1 MADGSVV
8 VEVNVD
14 DKQAQ
19 KELNSITQKI
29 ERISEKLKEQNTGK
43 TEFVNQSAQLGAQL
57 DAAKAKLEYM
67 KSGQEFFTS
76 DSILGQEKIV
86 SALQKEF
93 DAAADKVDKANEK
106 IRETERRLN
115 AAKEKAADLQ
125 KQVAGA
131 QKSAQALAP
140 TTKALSPA
148 AEKAEKSFNKL
159 VGRIK
164 GLAKRVFIFT
174 IITAALRK
182 IKQYMWSAIQ
192 TNDDAMNAVARL
204 KGELRTLAQPIVNIA
219 IPAFTALAK
228 IITYT
233 LTGASRLLSLLFG
246 STYSASKKAA
256 KSLNDQQ
263 KAIEGVGSAAKK
275 SSKYLAP
282 FDELNTISSDDAGG
296 GSESGG
302 DSVNFDSDIGSGV
315 NAVMALMTGVALL
328 AIGAILA
335 FSGHVGVGIAMMVAG
350 ALTVYGVY
358 ASDGGEAATAL
369 VETGL
374 SKILIAIGPMIAILG
389 VVLMLTGNI
398 PFGLGLL
405 IAGIALFGVGEA
417 AENWDLLS
425 ANLVG
430 ALAKTLIDISPYI
443 SLLGAVLL
451 FVPGQQAL
459 GIGLIIAGI
468 ALFAVGE
475 VGANWELLGTNLTS
489 ALTKIFSEISPYIAV
504 FGLLL
509 AMVPGMMALGIG
521 MIIAGVAMFAVSAIA
536 PNWDSITQALQGP
549 LGKTLAMVGAF
560 LVVLG
565 VILLFTGAGIP
576 LGIGM
581 LLAGG
586 ASLTAA
592 IAPNWDSI
600 TQALRGP
607 LGKALAMIG
616 GFLVVLGIILIFTGV
631 GIPLGIGMLLAG
643 GISLAAAIAPNWDF
657 IRDKIKNVWQK
668 IKEFWNSYI
677 APIFTVAWWLNLGKN
692 IMNGLIS
699 GIERGINWVLGGVS
713 DMVNGIT
720 GILNKIPGVNI
731 GQVNWGNVHIPRLA
745 QGAVIPANR
754 EFLAVL
760 GDQKHGT
767 NIEAPADLIRQ
778 IVREE
783 VKNSGGGGNHI
794 TIVLDSVNGKKLF
807 DAIVKENNAVVRA
820 TGASPLVV

>member
-1 MADGSVV
+1 MSDGSVV

-43 TEFVNQSAQLGAQL
+43 TEIVNQSAQLGAQL
-57 DAAKAKLEYM
+57 DVAKAKLEYM

-76 DSILGQEKIV
+76 DSILGQEKNV

-93 DAAADKVDKANEK
+93 DAAADKLDKANEK

-219 IPAFTALAK
+219 IPVFTALAK

-263 KAIEGVGSAAKK
+263 NAIEGVGSAAKK
-275 SSKYLAP
+275 ASKYLAP
-282 FDELNTISSDDAGG
+282 FDELNTISGDDAGS

-302 DSVNFDSDIGSGV
+302 NAVDFDSDIGSGV
-315 NAVMALMTGVALL
+315 NAVMALMTGIALL
-328 AIGAILA
+328 AIGAILT

-358 ASDGGEAATAL
+358 ASDGGEAAKTL

-398 PFGLGLL
+398 PWGLGLL
-405 IAGIALFGVGEA
+405 IAGIALFAVGEV
-417 AENWDLLS
+417 AENWDLLGT
-425 ANLVG
+425 NLVG
-430 ALAKTLIDISPYI
+430 ALANMLIDISPYI
-443 SLLGAVLL
+443 ALFGAVLL

-509 AMVPGMMALGIG
+509 AMVPGMMAVGIG
-521 MIIAGVAMFAVSAIA
+521 MIVAGSAMFAFSV
-536 PNWDSITQALQGP
+536 
-549 LGKTLAMVGAF
+549 
-560 LVVLG
+560 
-565 VILLFTGAGIP
+565 
-576 LGIGM
+576 
-581 LLAGG
+581 
-586 ASLTAA
+586 

-607 LGKALAMIG
+607 LGKTLAMIG
-616 GFLVVLGIILIFTGV
+616 GFLVVLGLMLIFSGV

-643 GISLAAAIAPNWDF
+643 GVSLAAAIAPNWDF

-677 APIFTVAWWLNLGKN
+677 APVFTAAWWLNLGKT

-731 GQVNWGNVHIPRLA
+731 GRVNWGNVHIPRLA

-767 NIEAPADLIRQ
+767 NIEAPLDTIKQAVAEVLGQGSDRPITIIVQMDGKEMFRQ
-778 IVREE
+778 MVREN
-783 VKNSGGGGNHI
+783 NSQ
-794 TIVLDSVNGKKLF
+794 VRMNGK
-807 DAIVKENNAVVRA
+807 
-820 TGASPLVV
+820 SPLLT

>member
-1 MADGSVV
+1 MSDGSVV

-43 TEFVNQSAQLGAQL
+43 TEIVNQSAQLGAQL
-57 DAAKAKLEYM
+57 DVAKAKLEYM

-76 DSILGQEKIV
+76 DSILGQEKNV

-93 DAAADKVDKANEK
+93 DAAADKLDKANEK

-148 AEKAEKSFNKL
+148 AEKAEKSFNNL

-263 KAIEGVGSAAKK
+263 NAIEGVGSAAKK
-275 SSKYLAP
+275 ASKYLAP
-282 FDELNTISSDDAGG
+282 FDELNTISGNDAGG

-302 DSVNFDSDIGSGV
+302 NAVNFDSDIGSGV
-315 NAVMALMTGVALL
+315 NAVMALMTGIALL
-328 AIGAILA
+328 AIGAILT

-358 ASDGGEAATAL
+358 ASDGGEAAKTL

-398 PFGLGLL
+398 PWGLGLL
-405 IAGIALFGVGEA
+405 IAGIALFAVGEV
-417 AENWDLLS
+417 AENWDLLGT
-425 ANLVG
+425 NLVG
-430 ALAKTLIDISPYI
+430 ALANMLIDISPYI
-443 SLLGAVLL
+443 ALFGAVLL
-451 FVPGQQAL
+451 FVPKKQAL
-459 GIGLIIAGI
+459 GIGLILAGI
-468 ALFAVGE
+468 ALFAVSE

-489 ALTKIFSEISPYIAV
+489 ALTKIFSEISPYIVV

-509 AMVPGMMALGIG
+509 AMVPGMMAVGIG
-521 MIIAGVAMFAVSAIA
+521 MIVAGSTMFAFS
-536 PNWDSITQALQGP
+536 
-549 LGKTLAMVGAF
+549 
-560 LVVLG
+560 
-565 VILLFTGAGIP
+565 VIE
-576 LGIGM
+576 
-581 LLAGG
+581 
-586 ASLTAA
+586 
-592 IAPNWDSI
+592 PNWDSI

-607 LGKALAMIG
+607 LGKTLAMIG
-616 GFLVVLGIILIFTGV
+616 GFLVVLGLMLIFSGV

-643 GISLAAAIAPNWDF
+643 GVSLAEAIAPNWDF

-677 APIFTVAWWLNLGKN
+677 APVFTAAWWLNLGKT

-731 GQVNWGNVHIPRLA
+731 GRVNWGNVHIPRLA

-767 NIEAPADLIRQ
+767 NIEAPLDTIKQAVAEVLGQGSDRPITIIVQMDGKEMFRQ
-778 IVREE
+778 MVREN
-783 VKNSGGGGNHI
+783 NSQ
-794 TIVLDSVNGKKLF
+794 VRMNGK
-807 DAIVKENNAVVRA
+807 
-820 TGASPLVV
+820 SPLLT

>member
-8 VEVNVD
+8 IETKID
-14 DKQAQ
+14 DKKAQ
-19 KELNSITQKI
+19 EKLTKLNQKI
-29 ERISEKLKEQNTGK
+29 ERIKSNLAESESNKNVIESQLNESKKAALSAEKSIEKYTEYLKESTAATGGNDP
-43 TEFVNQSAQLGAQL
+43 FSAQWARRLEESKKELAEQDKITQKL
-57 DAAKAKLEYM
+57 DAKY
-67 KSGQEFFTS
+67 S
-76 DSILGQEKIV
+76 SIV
-86 SALQKEF
+86 
-93 DAAADKVDKANEK
+93 DKVAIQKAE
-106 IRETERRLN
+106 LN

-228 IITYT
+228 IVTYT

-263 KAIEGVGSAAKK
+263 NAIEGVGSAAKK
-275 SSKYLAP
+275 ASKYLAP
-282 FDELNTISSDDAGG
+282 FDELNTISGNDAGG
-296 GSESGG
+296 GSENGG
-302 DSVNFDSDIGSGV
+302 NAVNFDSDIGSGV
-315 NAVMALMTGVALL
+315 NAVMALMTGIALL
-328 AIGAILA
+328 AIGAILT

-350 ALTVYGVY
+350 ALTIYGVY
-358 ASDGGEAATAL
+358 ASDGGEAAKTL

-389 VVLMLTGNI
+389 VVLMMTGNI
-398 PFGLGLL
+398 PWGLGLL
-405 IAGIALFGVGEA
+405 IAGIALFAVGEV

-425 ANLVG
+425 TNLVG
-430 ALAKTLIDISPYI
+430 ALANMLIDISPYI
-443 SLLGAVLL
+443 ALFGAVLL

-489 ALTKIFSEISPYIAV
+489 ALTKTFSEISPYIVV

-509 AMVPGMMALGIG
+509 AMVPGMMAVGIG
-521 MIIAGVAMFAVSAIA
+521 MIVAGIAMFAFSV
-536 PNWDSITQALQGP
+536 
-549 LGKTLAMVGAF
+549 
-560 LVVLG
+560 
-565 VILLFTGAGIP
+565 
-576 LGIGM
+576 
-581 LLAGG
+581 
-586 ASLTAA
+586 

-607 LGKALAMIG
+607 LGKTLAMIG
-616 GFLVVLGIILIFTGV
+616 GFLVVLGLMLIFSGV

-643 GISLAAAIAPNWDF
+643 GVSLAAAIAPNWNF
-657 IRDKIKNVWQK
+657 IIGKIKYVWQK

-677 APIFTVAWWLNLGKN
+677 APVFTAAWWQNLGKN
-692 IMNGLIS
+692 IMNGLIY

-720 GILNKIPGVNI
+720 GILNKIPGVDI
-731 GQVNWGNVHIPRLA
+731 GRVNLGNVHIPRLA

-760 GDQKHGT
+760 GDQKRGT

-783 VKNSGGGGNHI
+783 VKNSGGVGNHI
-794 TIVLDSVNGKKLF
+794 TIVLDSVNGKKIF
-807 DAIVKENNAVVRA
+807 DTVVKENNAVVRA

>member
-1 MADGSVV
+1 MADGAVV
-8 VEVNVD
+8 IEAKID
-14 DKQAQ
+14 DKKAQ
-19 KELNSITQKI
+19 EKLTKLNQKI
-29 ERISEKLKEQNTGK
+29 ERIKSNLAESESNKNVIEAQLNESKKAALSAEKSIEKYTEYLKESTAATGGNDP
-43 TEFVNQSAQLGAQL
+43 FSAQWERRLEESKKELSEQDKITQKL
-57 DAAKAKLEYM
+57 DAKY
-67 KSGQEFFTS
+67 SSF
-76 DSILGQEKIV
+76 V
-86 SALQKEF
+86 
-93 DAAADKVDKANEK
+93 DKVAIQKAE
-106 IRETERRLN
+106 LN
-115 AAKEKAADLQ
+115 AAKEAAAEQ
-125 KQVAGA
+125 QAKVAGVQFPESVLDA
-131 QKSAQALAP
+131 EKRFRDVAEDAGQALENVSKSAAKIPPKIKGAE
-140 TTKALSPA
+140 TETRKLSPA

-159 VGRIK
+159 AGRIK

-174 IITAALRK
+174 VITAALRK

-192 TNDDAMNAVARL
+192 TNDDAINAVARL

-263 KAIEGVGSAAKK
+263 KAIKGVGSAAKK
-275 SSKYLAP
+275 ASKYLAP
-282 FDELNTISSDDAGG
+282 FDELNTISGNDAGG
-296 GSESGG
+296 GSKSGG
-302 DSVNFDSDIGSGV
+302 NSVDFDSDIGSGV
-315 NAVMALMTGVALL
+315 NAVIALMTGIALI

-358 ASDGGEAATAL
+358 ASDGGEAAKTL

-398 PFGLGLL
+398 PWGLGLL
-405 IAGIALFGVGEA
+405 IAGIALFAVGEV

-425 ANLVG
+425 TNLVG
-430 ALAKTLIDISPYI
+430 ALANMLIDISPYI
-443 SLLGAVLL
+443 ALFGAVLL

-509 AMVPGMMALGIG
+509 AMVPGMMAVGIG
-521 MIIAGVAMFAVSAIA
+521 MIVAGIAMFAFSV
-536 PNWDSITQALQGP
+536 
-549 LGKTLAMVGAF
+549 
-560 LVVLG
+560 
-565 VILLFTGAGIP
+565 
-576 LGIGM
+576 
-581 LLAGG
+581 
-586 ASLTAA
+586 

-643 GISLAAAIAPNWDF
+643 GVSLAAAIAPNWNF
-657 IRDKIKNVWQK
+657 IIDKIKYVWQK

-677 APIFTVAWWLNLGKN
+677 APVFTAAWWQNLGKN

-713 DMVNGIT
+713 DMVNGMT

-731 GQVNWGNVHIPRLA
+731 GQVSWGNVHIPRLA
-745 QGAVIPANR
+745 KGAVIPANR

-760 GDQKHGT
+760 GDQKRGT

-794 TIVLDSVNGKKLF
+794 TIVLDSVNGKKIF
-807 DAIVKENNAVVRA
+807 DAVVKENNAVVRA

>member
-8 VEVNVD
+8 IETKID
-14 DKQAQ
+14 DKKAQ
-19 KELNSITQKI
+19 EKLTKLNQKI
-29 ERISEKLKEQNTGK
+29 ERIKSNLAESESNKNVIESQLNESKKAALSAEKSIEKYTEYLKESTAATGGNDP
-43 TEFVNQSAQLGAQL
+43 FSAQWARRLEESKKELAEQDKITQKL
-57 DAAKAKLEYM
+57 DAKY
-67 KSGQEFFTS
+67 S
-76 DSILGQEKIV
+76 SIV
-86 SALQKEF
+86 
-93 DAAADKVDKANEK
+93 DKVAIQKAE
-106 IRETERRLN
+106 LN

-263 KAIEGVGSAAKK
+263 NAIEGVGSAAKK
-275 SSKYLAP
+275 ASKYLAP
-282 FDELNTISSDDAGG
+282 FDELNTISGNDAGG
-296 GSESGG
+296 GSENGG
-302 DSVNFDSDIGSGV
+302 NAVNFDSDIGSGV
-315 NAVMALMTGVALL
+315 NAVMALMTGIALL
-328 AIGAILA
+328 AIGAILT

-358 ASDGGEAATAL
+358 ASDGGEAAKTL

-398 PFGLGLL
+398 PWGLGLL
-405 IAGIALFGVGEA
+405 IAGIALFAVGEV

-425 ANLVG
+425 TNLVG
-430 ALAKTLIDISPYI
+430 ALANMLIDISPYI
-443 SLLGAVLL
+443 ALFGAVLL

-489 ALTKIFSEISPYIAV
+489 ALTKIFSEISPYIVV

-521 MIIAGVAMFAVSAIA
+521 MIIAGAAMFAVSAIA
-536 PNWDSITQALQGP
+536 PNWDSITQALRGP
-549 LGKTLAMVGAF
+549 LGKT
-560 LVVLG
+560 
-565 VILLFTGAGIP
+565 
-576 LGIGM
+576 
-581 LLAGG
+581 
-586 ASLTAA
+586 
-592 IAPNWDSI
+592 
-600 TQALRGP
+600 
-607 LGKALAMIG
+607 LAMIG
-616 GFLVVLGIILIFTGV
+616 GFLVVLGLMLIFSGV

-643 GISLAAAIAPNWDF
+643 GVSLAAAISPNWNF
-657 IRDKIKNVWQK
+657 IIGKIKYVWQK

-677 APIFTVAWWLNLGKN
+677 APVFTAAWWQNLGKN
-692 IMNGLIS
+692 IMNGLIY

-720 GILNKIPGVNI
+720 GILNKIPGVDI
-731 GQVNWGNVHIPRLA
+731 GRVNLGNVHIPRLA

-760 GDQKHGT
+760 GDQKRGT

-783 VKNSGGGGNHI
+783 VKNSGGVGNHI
-794 TIVLDSVNGKKLF
+794 TIVLDSVNGKKIF
-807 DAIVKENNAVVRA
+807 DTVVKENNAVVRA

>member
-1 MADGSVV
+1 MSDGSVV

-43 TEFVNQSAQLGAQL
+43 TEIVNQSAQLGAQL
-57 DAAKAKLEYM
+57 DVAKAKLEYM

-76 DSILGQEKIV
+76 DSILGQEKNV

-93 DAAADKVDKANEK
+93 DAAADKLDKANEK

-148 AEKAEKSFNKL
+148 AEKAEKSFSKL

-263 KAIEGVGSAAKK
+263 NAIEGVGSAAKK
-275 SSKYLAP
+275 ASKYLAP
-282 FDELNTISSDDAGG
+282 FDELNTISGNDAGG

-302 DSVNFDSDIGSGV
+302 NAVNFDSDIGSGV
-315 NAVMALMTGVALL
+315 NAVMALMTGIALL
-328 AIGAILA
+328 AIGAILT

-358 ASDGGEAATAL
+358 ASDGGEAAKTL

-398 PFGLGLL
+398 PWGLGLL
-405 IAGIALFGVGEA
+405 IAGIALFAVGEV
-417 AENWDLLS
+417 AENWDLLGT
-425 ANLVG
+425 NLVG
-430 ALAKTLIDISPYI
+430 ALANMLIDISPYI
-443 SLLGAVLL
+443 ALFGAVLL

-509 AMVPGMMALGIG
+509 AMVPGMMAVGIG
-521 MIIAGVAMFAVSAIA
+521 MIVAGSAMFAFSV
-536 PNWDSITQALQGP
+536 
-549 LGKTLAMVGAF
+549 
-560 LVVLG
+560 
-565 VILLFTGAGIP
+565 
-576 LGIGM
+576 
-581 LLAGG
+581 
-586 ASLTAA
+586 

-607 LGKALAMIG
+607 LGKTLAMIG
-616 GFLVVLGIILIFTGV
+616 GFLVVLGLMLIFSGV

-643 GISLAAAIAPNWDF
+643 GVSLAAAIAPNWDF

-677 APIFTVAWWLNLGKN
+677 APVFTAAWWLNLGKT

-731 GQVNWGNVHIPRLA
+731 GRVNWGNVHIPRLA

-767 NIEAPADLIRQ
+767 NIEAPLDTIKQAVAEVLGQGSDRPITIIVQMDGKEMFRQ
-778 IVREE
+778 MVREN
-783 VKNSGGGGNHI
+783 NSQ
-794 TIVLDSVNGKKLF
+794 VRMNGK
-807 DAIVKENNAVVRA
+807 
-820 TGASPLVV
+820 SPLLT

>member
-1 MADGSVV
+1 MSDGSVV

-43 TEFVNQSAQLGAQL
+43 TEIVNQSAQLGAQL
-57 DAAKAKLEYM
+57 DVAKAKLEYM

-76 DSILGQEKIV
+76 DSILGQEKNV

-93 DAAADKVDKANEK
+93 DAAADKLDKANEK

-182 IKQYMWSAIQ
+182 IKRYMWSAIQ

-263 KAIEGVGSAAKK
+263 NAIEGVGSAAKK
-275 SSKYLAP
+275 ASKYLAP
-282 FDELNTISSDDAGG
+282 FDELNTISGNDAGG

-302 DSVNFDSDIGSGV
+302 NAVNFDSDIGSGV
-315 NAVMALMTGVALL
+315 NAVMALMTGIALL
-328 AIGAILA
+328 AIGAILT
-335 FSGHVGVGIAMMVAG
+335 FSGHVMVGIAMMVAG

-358 ASDGGEAATAL
+358 ASDGGEAAKTL

-398 PFGLGLL
+398 PWGLGLL
-405 IAGIALFGVGEA
+405 IAGIALFAVGEV
-417 AENWDLLS
+417 AENWDLLGT
-425 ANLVG
+425 NLVG
-430 ALAKTLIDISPYI
+430 ALANMLIDISPYI
-443 SLLGAVLL
+443 ALFGAVLL

-509 AMVPGMMALGIG
+509 AMVPGMMAVGIG
-521 MIIAGVAMFAVSAIA
+521 MIVAGSAMFAFSV
-536 PNWDSITQALQGP
+536 
-549 LGKTLAMVGAF
+549 
-560 LVVLG
+560 
-565 VILLFTGAGIP
+565 
-576 LGIGM
+576 
-581 LLAGG
+581 
-586 ASLTAA
+586 

-607 LGKALAMIG
+607 LGKTLAMIG
-616 GFLVVLGIILIFTGV
+616 GFLVVLGLMLIFSGV

-643 GISLAAAIAPNWDF
+643 GVSLAAAIAPNWDF

-677 APIFTVAWWLNLGKN
+677 APVFTAAWWLNLGKT

-731 GQVNWGNVHIPRLA
+731 GRVNWGNVHIPRLA

-767 NIEAPADLIRQ
+767 NIEAPLDTIKQAVAEVLGQGSDRPITIIVQMDGKEMFRQ
-778 IVREE
+778 MVREN
-783 VKNSGGGGNHI
+783 NSQ
-794 TIVLDSVNGKKLF
+794 VRMNGK
-807 DAIVKENNAVVRA
+807 
-820 TGASPLVV
+820 SPLLT

>member
-8 VEVNVD
+8 IETKID
-14 DKQAQ
+14 DKKAQ
-19 KELNSITQKI
+19 EKLTKLNQKI
-29 ERISEKLKEQNTGK
+29 ERIKSNLAESESNKNVIESQLNESKKAALSAEKSIEKYTEYLKESTAATGGNDP
-43 TEFVNQSAQLGAQL
+43 FSAQWARRLEESKKELAEQDKITQKL
-57 DAAKAKLEYM
+57 DAKY
-67 KSGQEFFTS
+67 S
-76 DSILGQEKIV
+76 SIV
-86 SALQKEF
+86 
-93 DAAADKVDKANEK
+93 DKVAIQKAE
-106 IRETERRLN
+106 LN

-263 KAIEGVGSAAKK
+263 NAIEGVGSAAKK
-275 SSKYLAP
+275 ASKYLAP
-282 FDELNTISSDDAGG
+282 FDELNTISGNDAGG
-296 GSESGG
+296 GSENGG
-302 DSVNFDSDIGSGV
+302 NAVNFDSDIGSGV
-315 NAVMALMTGVALL
+315 NAVMALMTGIALL
-328 AIGAILA
+328 AIGAILT

-350 ALTVYGVY
+350 ALTIYGVY
-358 ASDGGEAATAL
+358 ASDGGEAAKAL

-389 VVLMLTGNI
+389 VVLMMTGNI
-398 PFGLGLL
+398 PWGLGLL
-405 IAGIALFGVGEA
+405 IAGIALFAVGEV

-425 ANLVG
+425 TNLVG
-430 ALAKTLIDISPYI
+430 ALANMLIDISPYI
-443 SLLGAVLL
+443 ALFGAVLL

-489 ALTKIFSEISPYIAV
+489 ALTKIFSEISPYIVV

-509 AMVPGMMALGIG
+509 AMVPGMMAVGIG
-521 MIIAGVAMFAVSAIA
+521 MIVAGIAMFAFSV
-536 PNWDSITQALQGP
+536 
-549 LGKTLAMVGAF
+549 
-560 LVVLG
+560 
-565 VILLFTGAGIP
+565 
-576 LGIGM
+576 
-581 LLAGG
+581 
-586 ASLTAA
+586 

-607 LGKALAMIG
+607 LGKTLAMIG
-616 GFLVVLGIILIFTGV
+616 GFLVVLGLMLIFSGV

-643 GISLAAAIAPNWDF
+643 GVSLAAAIAPNWNF
-657 IRDKIKNVWQK
+657 IIGKIKYVWQK

-677 APIFTVAWWLNLGKN
+677 APVFTAAWWQNLGKN
-692 IMNGLIS
+692 IMNGLIY

-720 GILNKIPGVNI
+720 GILNKIPGVDI
-731 GQVNWGNVHIPRLA
+731 GRVNLGNVHIPRLA

-760 GDQKHGT
+760 GDQKRGT

-783 VKNSGGGGNHI
+783 VKNSGGVGNHI
-794 TIVLDSVNGKKLF
+794 TIVLDSVNGKKIF
-807 DAIVKENNAVVRA
+807 DTVVKENNAVVRA

>member
-8 VEVNVD
+8 IETKID
-14 DKQAQ
+14 DKKAQ
-19 KELNSITQKI
+19 EKLTKLNQKIEKIKSNLAESESNKNVIESQLNESKKAALSAEKSIEKYTEYLKESTAATGGNDPFSAQWARRLEESKKELAEQDKITQK
-29 ERISEKLKEQNTGK
+29 
-43 TEFVNQSAQLGAQL
+43 L
-57 DAAKAKLEYM
+57 DAKY
-67 KSGQEFFTS
+67 S
-76 DSILGQEKIV
+76 SIV
-86 SALQKEF
+86 
-93 DAAADKVDKANEK
+93 DKVAIQKAE
-106 IRETERRLN
+106 LN

-263 KAIEGVGSAAKK
+263 NAIEGVGSAAKK
-275 SSKYLAP
+275 ASKYLAP
-282 FDELNTISSDDAGG
+282 FDELNTISGNDVGG
-296 GSESGG
+296 GSENGG
-302 DSVNFDSDIGSGV
+302 NAVNFDSDIGSGV
-315 NAVMALMTGVALL
+315 NAVMALMTGIALL
-328 AIGAILA
+328 AIGAILT

-350 ALTVYGVY
+350 ALTIYGVY
-358 ASDGGEAATAL
+358 ASDGGEAAKTL

-398 PFGLGLL
+398 PWGLGLL
-405 IAGIALFGVGEA
+405 IAGIALFAVGEV

-425 ANLVG
+425 TNLVG
-430 ALAKTLIDISPYI
+430 ALANMLIDISPYI
-443 SLLGAVLL
+443 ALLGAVLL

-509 AMVPGMMALGIG
+509 AMVPGMMAVGIG
-521 MIIAGVAMFAVSAIA
+521 MIVAGIAMFAFSV
-536 PNWDSITQALQGP
+536 
-549 LGKTLAMVGAF
+549 
-560 LVVLG
+560 
-565 VILLFTGAGIP
+565 
-576 LGIGM
+576 
-581 LLAGG
+581 
-586 ASLTAA
+586 

-607 LGKALAMIG
+607 LGKTLAMIG
-616 GFLVVLGIILIFTGV
+616 GFLVVLGLMLIFSGV

-643 GISLAAAIAPNWDF
+643 GVSLAAAIAPNWNF
-657 IRDKIKNVWQK
+657 IIGKIKYVWQK

-677 APIFTVAWWLNLGKN
+677 APVFTAAWWQNLGKN
-692 IMNGLIS
+692 IMNGLIY

-720 GILNKIPGVNI
+720 GILNKIPGVDI
-731 GQVNWGNVHIPRLA
+731 GRVNLGNVHIPRLA

-783 VKNSGGGGNHI
+783 VKNSGGVGNHI

>member
-1 MADGSVV
+1 MSDGSVV

-43 TEFVNQSAQLGAQL
+43 TEIVNQSAQLGAQL

-76 DSILGQEKIV
+76 DSILGQEKNV

-93 DAAADKVDKANEK
+93 DAAADKLDKANEK

-263 KAIEGVGSAAKK
+263 NAIEGVGSAAKK
-275 SSKYLAP
+275 ASKYLAP
-282 FDELNTISSDDAGG
+282 FDELNTISGDDAGG

-302 DSVNFDSDIGSGV
+302 NAVNFDSDIGSGV
-315 NAVMALMTGVALL
+315 NAVMALMTGIALI

-358 ASDGGEAATAL
+358 ASDGGEAAKTL

-405 IAGIALFGVGEA
+405 IAGIALFAVGEV

-425 ANLVG
+425 TNLVG
-430 ALAKTLIDISPYI
+430 ALANMLIDISPYI
-443 SLLGAVLL
+443 ALLGAVLL
-451 FVPGQQAL
+451 FAPGHQAL

-509 AMVPGMMALGIG
+509 AMVPGMMAVGIG
-521 MIIAGVAMFAVSAIA
+521 MIVAGIAMFAFSV
-536 PNWDSITQALQGP
+536 
-549 LGKTLAMVGAF
+549 
-560 LVVLG
+560 
-565 VILLFTGAGIP
+565 
-576 LGIGM
+576 
-581 LLAGG
+581 
-586 ASLTAA
+586 

-607 LGKALAMIG
+607 LGKTLAMIG
-616 GFLVVLGIILIFTGV
+616 GFLVVLGLMLIFSGV

-643 GISLAAAIAPNWDF
+643 GVSLAAAIAPNWDF

-677 APIFTVAWWLNLGKN
+677 APVFTAAWWLNLGKT

-731 GQVNWGNVHIPRLA
+731 GRVNWGNVHIPRLA

-760 GDQKHGT
+760 GDQKRGT

>member
-1 MADGSVV
+1 MSDGSVV

-43 TEFVNQSAQLGAQL
+43 TEIVNQSAQLGAQL
-57 DAAKAKLEYM
+57 DVAKAKLEYM

-76 DSILGQEKIV
+76 DSILGQEKNV

-93 DAAADKVDKANEK
+93 DAAADKLDKANEK

-159 VGRIK
+159 VGRIN

-174 IITAALRK
+174 IITAALRE

-263 KAIEGVGSAAKK
+263 NAIEGVGSAAKK
-275 SSKYLAP
+275 ASKYLAP
-282 FDELNTISSDDAGG
+282 FDELNTISGNDAGG

-302 DSVNFDSDIGSGV
+302 NAVNFDSDIGSGV
-315 NAVMALMTGVALL
+315 NAVMALMTGIALL
-328 AIGAILA
+328 AIGAILT

-358 ASDGGEAATAL
+358 ASDGGEAAKTL

-398 PFGLGLL
+398 PWGLGLL
-405 IAGIALFGVGEA
+405 IAGIALFAVGEV
-417 AENWDLLS
+417 AENWDLLGT
-425 ANLVG
+425 NLVG
-430 ALAKTLIDISPYI
+430 ALANMLIDISPYI
-443 SLLGAVLL
+443 ALFGAVLL

-509 AMVPGMMALGIG
+509 AMVPGMMAVGIG
-521 MIIAGVAMFAVSAIA
+521 MIVAGSAMFAFSV
-536 PNWDSITQALQGP
+536 
-549 LGKTLAMVGAF
+549 
-560 LVVLG
+560 
-565 VILLFTGAGIP
+565 
-576 LGIGM
+576 
-581 LLAGG
+581 
-586 ASLTAA
+586 

-607 LGKALAMIG
+607 LGKTLAMIG
-616 GFLVVLGIILIFTGV
+616 GFLVVLGLMLIFSGV

-643 GISLAAAIAPNWDF
+643 GVSLAAAIAPNWDF

-677 APIFTVAWWLNLGKN
+677 APVFTAAWWLNLGKT

-731 GQVNWGNVHIPRLA
+731 GRVNWGNVHIPRLA

-767 NIEAPADLIRQ
+767 NIEAPLDTIKQAVAEVLGQGSDRPITIIVQMDGKEMFRQ
-778 IVREE
+778 MVREN
-783 VKNSGGGGNHI
+783 NSQ
-794 TIVLDSVNGKKLF
+794 VRMNGK
-807 DAIVKENNAVVRA
+807 
-820 TGASPLVV
+820 SPLLT

>member
-8 VEVNVD
+8 IETKID
-14 DKQAQ
+14 DKKAQ
-19 KELNSITQKI
+19 EKLTKLNQKI
-29 ERISEKLKEQNTGK
+29 ERIKSNLAESESNKNVIESQLNESKKAALSAEKSIEKYTEYLKESTAATGGNDP
-43 TEFVNQSAQLGAQL
+43 FSAQWARRLEESKKELAEQDKITQKL
-57 DAAKAKLEYM
+57 DAKY
-67 KSGQEFFTS
+67 S
-76 DSILGQEKIV
+76 SIV
-86 SALQKEF
+86 
-93 DAAADKVDKANEK
+93 DKVAIQKAE
-106 IRETERRLN
+106 LN

-204 KGELRTLAQPIVNIA
+204 KGELRTLAQPIINIA

-263 KAIEGVGSAAKK
+263 NAIEGVGSAAKK
-275 SSKYLAP
+275 ASKYLAP
-282 FDELNTISSDDAGG
+282 FDELNTISGNDAGG
-296 GSESGG
+296 GSENGG
-302 DSVNFDSDIGSGV
+302 NAVNFDSDIGSGV
-315 NAVMALMTGVALL
+315 NAVMAIMTGIALL
-328 AIGAILA
+328 AIGAILT

-350 ALTVYGVY
+350 ALTIYGVY
-358 ASDGGEAATAL
+358 ASDGGEAAKTL

-389 VVLMLTGNI
+389 VVLMMTGNI
-398 PFGLGLL
+398 PWGLGLL
-405 IAGIALFGVGEA
+405 IAGIALFAVGEV

-425 ANLVG
+425 TNLVG
-430 ALAKTLIDISPYI
+430 ALANMLIDISPYI
-443 SLLGAVLL
+443 ALFGAVLL

-489 ALTKIFSEISPYIAV
+489 ALTKIFSEISPYIVV

-509 AMVPGMMALGIG
+509 AMVPGMMAVGIG
-521 MIIAGVAMFAVSAIA
+521 MIVAGIAMFAFSV
-536 PNWDSITQALQGP
+536 
-549 LGKTLAMVGAF
+549 
-560 LVVLG
+560 
-565 VILLFTGAGIP
+565 
-576 LGIGM
+576 
-581 LLAGG
+581 
-586 ASLTAA
+586 

-607 LGKALAMIG
+607 LGKTLAMIG
-616 GFLVVLGIILIFTGV
+616 GFLVVLGLMLIFSGV

-643 GISLAAAIAPNWDF
+643 GVSLAAAIAPNWNF
-657 IRDKIKNVWQK
+657 IIGKIKYVWQK

-677 APIFTVAWWLNLGKN
+677 APVFTAAWWQNLGKN
-692 IMNGLIS
+692 IMNGLIY

-720 GILNKIPGVNI
+720 GILNKIPGVDI
-731 GQVNWGNVHIPRLA
+731 GRVNLGNVHIPRLA

-760 GDQKHGT
+760 GDQKRGT

>member
-1 MADGSVV
+1 MSDGSVV

-43 TEFVNQSAQLGAQL
+43 TEIVNQSAQLGAQL
-57 DAAKAKLEYM
+57 DVAKAKLEYM

-76 DSILGQEKIV
+76 DSILGQEKNV

-93 DAAADKVDKANEK
+93 DAAADKLDKANEK

-174 IITAALRK
+174 IITAALRE

-263 KAIEGVGSAAKK
+263 NAIEGVGSAAKK
-275 SSKYLAP
+275 ASKYLAP
-282 FDELNTISSDDAGG
+282 FDELNTISGNDAGG

-302 DSVNFDSDIGSGV
+302 NAVNFDSDIGSGV
-315 NAVMALMTGVALL
+315 NAVMALMTGIALL
-328 AIGAILA
+328 AIGAILT

-358 ASDGGEAATAL
+358 ASDGGEAAKTL

-398 PFGLGLL
+398 PWGLGLL
-405 IAGIALFGVGEA
+405 IAGIALFAVGEV
-417 AENWDLLS
+417 AENWDLLGT
-425 ANLVG
+425 NLVG
-430 ALAKTLIDISPYI
+430 ALANMLIDISPYI
-443 SLLGAVLL
+443 ALFGAVLL

-475 VGANWELLGTNLTS
+475 VGAKWELLGTNLTS

-509 AMVPGMMALGIG
+509 AMVPGMMAVGIG
-521 MIIAGVAMFAVSAIA
+521 MIVAGSAMFAFSV
-536 PNWDSITQALQGP
+536 
-549 LGKTLAMVGAF
+549 
-560 LVVLG
+560 
-565 VILLFTGAGIP
+565 
-576 LGIGM
+576 
-581 LLAGG
+581 
-586 ASLTAA
+586 

-607 LGKALAMIG
+607 LGKTLAMIG
-616 GFLVVLGIILIFTGV
+616 GFLVVLGLMLIFSGV

-643 GISLAAAIAPNWDF
+643 GVSLAAAIAPNWDF

-677 APIFTVAWWLNLGKN
+677 APVFTAAWWLNLGKT

-731 GQVNWGNVHIPRLA
+731 GRVNWGNVHIPRLA

-767 NIEAPADLIRQ
+767 NIEAPLDTIKQAVAEVLGQGSDRPITIIVQMDGKEMFRQ
-778 IVREE
+778 MVREN
-783 VKNSGGGGNHI
+783 NSQ
-794 TIVLDSVNGKKLF
+794 VRMNGK
-807 DAIVKENNAVVRA
+807 
-820 TGASPLVV
+820 SPLLT

>member
-1 MADGSVV
+1 MSDGSVV

-43 TEFVNQSAQLGAQL
+43 TEIVNQSAQLGAQL
-57 DAAKAKLEYM
+57 DVAKAKLEYM

-76 DSILGQEKIV
+76 DSILGQEKNV

-93 DAAADKVDKANEK
+93 DAAADKLDKANEK

-263 KAIEGVGSAAKK
+263 NAIEGVGSAAKK
-275 SSKYLAP
+275 ASKYLAP
-282 FDELNTISSDDAGG
+282 FDELNTISGNDAGG

-302 DSVNFDSDIGSGV
+302 NAVNFDSDIGSGV
-315 NAVMALMTGVALL
+315 NAVMALMTGIALL
-328 AIGAILA
+328 AIGAILT

-358 ASDGGEAATAL
+358 ASDGGEAAKTL

-398 PFGLGLL
+398 PWGLGLL
-405 IAGIALFGVGEA
+405 IAGIALFAVGEV
-417 AENWDLLS
+417 AENWDLLGT
-425 ANLVG
+425 NLVG
-430 ALAKTLIDISPYI
+430 ALANMLIDISPYI
-443 SLLGAVLL
+443 ALFGAVLL

-509 AMVPGMMALGIG
+509 AMVPGMMAVGIG
-521 MIIAGVAMFAVSAIA
+521 MIVAGSAMFAFSV
-536 PNWDSITQALQGP
+536 
-549 LGKTLAMVGAF
+549 
-560 LVVLG
+560 
-565 VILLFTGAGIP
+565 
-576 LGIGM
+576 
-581 LLAGG
+581 
-586 ASLTAA
+586 

-607 LGKALAMIG
+607 LGKTLAMIG
-616 GFLVVLGIILIFTGV
+616 GFLVVLGLMLIFSGV

-643 GISLAAAIAPNWDF
+643 GVSLAAAIAPNWDF

-677 APIFTVAWWLNLGKN
+677 APVFTAAWWLNLGKT

-720 GILNKIPGVNI
+720 GILNKIPGVSI
-731 GQVNWGNVHIPRLA
+731 GRVNWGNVHIPRLA

-767 NIEAPADLIRQ
+767 NIEAPLDTIKQAVAEVLGQGSDRPITIIVQMDGKEMFRQ
-778 IVREE
+778 MVREN
-783 VKNSGGGGNHI
+783 NSQ
-794 TIVLDSVNGKKLF
+794 VRMNGK
-807 DAIVKENNAVVRA
+807 
-820 TGASPLVV
+820 SPLLT

>member
-43 TEFVNQSAQLGAQL
+43 TDLVNQSAQLGAQL

-76 DSILGQEKIV
+76 DSILGQEKNV

-93 DAAADKVDKANEK
+93 DAAADKLDKANEK

-174 IITAALRK
+174 IVTAGLRK

-246 STYSASKKAA
+246 STYSASKNAA

-263 KAIEGVGSAAKK
+263 NAIEGVGSAAKK
-275 SSKYLAP
+275 ASKYLAP
-282 FDELNTISSDDAGG
+282 FDELNTISGNDAGG
-296 GSESGG
+296 GSENGG
-302 DSVNFDSDIGSGV
+302 NAVNFDSDIGSGV
-315 NAVMALMTGVALL
+315 NAVMALMTGIALL
-328 AIGAILA
+328 AIGAILT

-350 ALTVYGVY
+350 ALTIYGVY
-358 ASDGGEAATAL
+358 ASDGGEAAKTL

-398 PFGLGLL
+398 PWGLGLL
-405 IAGIALFGVGEA
+405 IAGIALFSVGEV

-425 ANLVG
+425 TNLVG
-430 ALAKTLIDISPYI
+430 ALANMLIDISPYI
-443 SLLGAVLL
+443 ALLGAVLL

-536 PNWDSITQALQGP
+536 PNWDSITQALRGP
-549 LGKTLAMVGAF
+549 LGKT
-560 LVVLG
+560 
-565 VILLFTGAGIP
+565 
-576 LGIGM
+576 
-581 LLAGG
+581 
-586 ASLTAA
+586 
-592 IAPNWDSI
+592 
-600 TQALRGP
+600 
-607 LGKALAMIG
+607 LAMIG
-616 GFLVVLGIILIFTGV
+616 GFLVVLGLMLIFSGV

-643 GISLAAAIAPNWDF
+643 GVSLAAAIAPNWNF
-657 IRDKIKNVWQK
+657 ILGKIKYVWQK

-677 APIFTVAWWLNLGKN
+677 APVFTAAWWQNLGKN

-731 GQVNWGNVHIPRLA
+731 GRVNWGNVHIPRLA

-783 VKNSGGGGNHI
+783 VKNSGGVGNHI

>member
-1 MADGSVV
+1 MSDGSVV

-43 TEFVNQSAQLGAQL
+43 TEIVNQSAQLGAQL
-57 DAAKAKLEYM
+57 DVAKAKLEYM

-76 DSILGQEKIV
+76 DSILGQEKNV

-93 DAAADKVDKANEK
+93 DAAADKLDKANEK

-263 KAIEGVGSAAKK
+263 NAIEGVGSAAKK
-275 SSKYLAP
+275 ASKYLAP
-282 FDELNTISSDDAGG
+282 FDELNTISGNDAGG

-302 DSVNFDSDIGSGV
+302 NAVNFDSDIGSGV
-315 NAVMALMTGVALL
+315 NAVMALMTGIALL
-328 AIGAILA
+328 AIGAILT

-358 ASDGGEAATAL
+358 ASDGGEAAKTL

-398 PFGLGLL
+398 PWGLGLL
-405 IAGIALFGVGEA
+405 IAGIALFAVGEV
-417 AENWDLLS
+417 AENWDLLGT
-425 ANLVG
+425 NLVG
-430 ALAKTLIDISPYI
+430 ALANMLIDISPYI
-443 SLLGAVLL
+443 ALFGAVLL

-509 AMVPGMMALGIG
+509 AMVPGMMAVGIG
-521 MIIAGVAMFAVSAIA
+521 MIVAGSAMFAFSV
-536 PNWDSITQALQGP
+536 
-549 LGKTLAMVGAF
+549 
-560 LVVLG
+560 
-565 VILLFTGAGIP
+565 
-576 LGIGM
+576 
-581 LLAGG
+581 
-586 ASLTAA
+586 

-607 LGKALAMIG
+607 LGKTLAMIG
-616 GFLVVLGIILIFTGV
+616 GFLVVLGLMLIFSGV

-643 GISLAAAIAPNWDF
+643 GVSLAAAIAPNWDF

-677 APIFTVAWWLNLGKN
+677 APVFTAAWWLNLGKT

-699 GIERGINWVLGGVS
+699 GIERGINWVLGGAS

-731 GQVNWGNVHIPRLA
+731 GRVNWGNVHIPRLA

-767 NIEAPADLIRQ
+767 NIEAPLDTIKQAVAEVLGQGSDRPIIIIVQMDGKEMFRQ
-778 IVREE
+778 MVREN
-783 VKNSGGGGNHI
+783 NSQ
-794 TIVLDSVNGKKLF
+794 VRMNGK
-807 DAIVKENNAVVRA
+807 
-820 TGASPLVV
+820 SPLLT

>member
-8 VEVNVD
+8 VEVSVD

-43 TEFVNQSAQLGAQL
+43 TELVNQSAQLGAQL

-67 KSGQEFFTS
+67 KSGKEFFTS
-76 DSILGQEKIV
+76 DSILGQEKNV

-93 DAAADKVDKANEK
+93 DAAADKLDKANEK

-140 TTKALSPA
+140 ATKALSPA

-263 KAIEGVGSAAKK
+263 NAIEGVGSAAKK
-275 SSKYLAP
+275 ASKYLAP
-282 FDELNTISSDDAGG
+282 FDELNTISGNDAGG

-302 DSVNFDSDIGSGV
+302 NAVNFDSDIGSGV
-315 NAVMALMTGVALL
+315 NAVMALMTGIALL
-328 AIGAILA
+328 AIGAILT

-358 ASDGGEAATAL
+358 ASDGGEAAKTL

-398 PFGLGLL
+398 PWGLGLL
-405 IAGIALFGVGEA
+405 IAGIALFAVGEV

-425 ANLVG
+425 TNLVG
-430 ALAKTLIDISPYI
+430 ALANMLIDISPYI
-443 SLLGAVLL
+443 ALLGAVLL
-451 FVPGQQAL
+451 FAPGQQAL

-468 ALFAVGE
+468 ALFAAGKVM
-475 VGANWELLGTNLTS
+475 ANWDLLGENLVGTLS
-489 ALTKIFSEISPYIAV
+489 NIFREISPYIAV

-509 AMVPGMMALGIG
+509 AMVPGMMAVGIG
-521 MIIAGVAMFAVSAIA
+521 MIVAGIAMFAFSVIA
-536 PNWDSITQALQGP
+536 PNWNSITQALQGP

-565 VILLFTGAGIP
+565 VILLFAGAGIP

-586 ASLTAA
+586 ASL
-592 IAPNWDSI
+592 
-600 TQALRGP
+600 
-607 LGKALAMIG
+607 
-616 GFLVVLGIILIFTGV
+616 
-631 GIPLGIGMLLAG
+631 
-643 GISLAAAIAPNWDF
+643 AAAIAPNWSY
-657 IRDKIKNVWQK
+657 ITDKIKEVWQS
-668 IKEFWNSYI
+668 IKNFWNAYI
-677 APIFTVAWWLNLGKN
+677 APVFTSQWWANLGKN

-713 DMVNGIT
+713 DMVNGMT

-731 GQVNWGNVHIPRLA
+731 GRVNWGNVHIPRLA

-760 GDQKHGT
+760 GDQKRGT

-783 VKNSGGGGNHI
+783 VKNSGGVGNHI
-794 TIVLDSVNGKKLF
+794 TIVLDSVNGKKIF
-807 DAIVKENNAVVRA
+807 DTVVKENNAVVRA

>member
-1 MADGSVV
+1 MSDGSVV

-43 TEFVNQSAQLGAQL
+43 TEIVNQSAQLGAQL
-57 DAAKAKLEYM
+57 DVAKAKLEYM

-76 DSILGQEKIV
+76 DSILGQEKNV

-93 DAAADKVDKANEK
+93 DAAADKLDKANEK

-263 KAIEGVGSAAKK
+263 NAIEGVGSAAKK
-275 SSKYLAP
+275 ASKYLAP
-282 FDELNTISSDDAGG
+282 FDELNTISGNDAGG

-302 DSVNFDSDIGSGV
+302 NAVNFDSDIGSGV
-315 NAVMALMTGVALL
+315 NAVMALMTGIALL
-328 AIGAILA
+328 AIGAILT

-350 ALTVYGVY
+350 VLTVYGVY
-358 ASDGGEAATAL
+358 ASDGGEAAKTL

-398 PFGLGLL
+398 PWGLGLL
-405 IAGIALFGVGEA
+405 IAGIALFAVGEV
-417 AENWDLLS
+417 AENWDLLGT
-425 ANLVG
+425 NLVG
-430 ALAKTLIDISPYI
+430 ALANMLIDISPYI
-443 SLLGAVLL
+443 ALFGAVLL

-509 AMVPGMMALGIG
+509 AMVPGMMAVGIG
-521 MIIAGVAMFAVSAIA
+521 MIVAGSAMFAFSV
-536 PNWDSITQALQGP
+536 
-549 LGKTLAMVGAF
+549 
-560 LVVLG
+560 
-565 VILLFTGAGIP
+565 
-576 LGIGM
+576 
-581 LLAGG
+581 
-586 ASLTAA
+586 

-607 LGKALAMIG
+607 LGKTLAMIG
-616 GFLVVLGIILIFTGV
+616 GFLVVLGLMLIFSGV

-643 GISLAAAIAPNWDF
+643 GVSLAAAIAPNWDF

-677 APIFTVAWWLNLGKN
+677 APVFTAAWWLNLGKT

-731 GQVNWGNVHIPRLA
+731 GRVNWGNVHIPRLA

-767 NIEAPADLIRQ
+767 NIEAPLDTIKQAVAEVLGQGSDRPITIIVQMDGKEMFRQ
-778 IVREE
+778 MVREN
-783 VKNSGGGGNHI
+783 NSQ
-794 TIVLDSVNGKKLF
+794 VRMNGK
-807 DAIVKENNAVVRA
+807 
-820 TGASPLVV
+820 SPLLT

>member
-1 MADGSVV
+1 MSDGSVV

-43 TEFVNQSAQLGAQL
+43 TEIVNQSAQLGAQL
-57 DAAKAKLEYM
+57 DVAKAKLEYM

-76 DSILGQEKIV
+76 DSILGQEKNV

-93 DAAADKVDKANEK
+93 DAAADKLDKANEK

-164 GLAKRVFIFT
+164 GLANRVFIFT
-174 IITAALRK
+174 IITAALRE

-263 KAIEGVGSAAKK
+263 NAIEGVGSAAKK
-275 SSKYLAP
+275 ASKYLAP
-282 FDELNTISSDDAGG
+282 FDELNTISGNDAGG

-302 DSVNFDSDIGSGV
+302 NAVNFDSDIGSGV
-315 NAVMALMTGVALL
+315 NAVMALMTGIALL
-328 AIGAILA
+328 AIGAILT

-358 ASDGGEAATAL
+358 ASDGGEAAKTL

-398 PFGLGLL
+398 PWGLGLL
-405 IAGIALFGVGEA
+405 IAGIALFAVGEV
-417 AENWDLLS
+417 AENWDLLGT
-425 ANLVG
+425 NLVG
-430 ALAKTLIDISPYI
+430 ALANMLIDISPYI
-443 SLLGAVLL
+443 ALFGAVLL
-451 FVPGQQAL
+451 FVLGQQAL

-509 AMVPGMMALGIG
+509 AMVPGMMAVGIG
-521 MIIAGVAMFAVSAIA
+521 MIVAGSAMFAFSV
-536 PNWDSITQALQGP
+536 
-549 LGKTLAMVGAF
+549 
-560 LVVLG
+560 
-565 VILLFTGAGIP
+565 
-576 LGIGM
+576 
-581 LLAGG
+581 
-586 ASLTAA
+586 

-607 LGKALAMIG
+607 LGKTLAMIG
-616 GFLVVLGIILIFTGV
+616 GFLVVLGLMLIFSGV

-643 GISLAAAIAPNWDF
+643 GVSLAAAIAPNWDF

-677 APIFTVAWWLNLGKN
+677 APVFTAAWWLNLGKT

-731 GQVNWGNVHIPRLA
+731 GRVNWGNVHIPRLA

-767 NIEAPADLIRQ
+767 NIEAPLDTIKQAVAEVLGQGSDRPITIIVQMDGKEMFRQ
-778 IVREE
+778 MVREN
-783 VKNSGGGGNHI
+783 NSQ
-794 TIVLDSVNGKKLF
+794 VRMNGK
-807 DAIVKENNAVVRA
+807 
-820 TGASPLVV
+820 SPLLT

>member
-1 MADGSVV
+1 MSDGSVV

-43 TEFVNQSAQLGAQL
+43 TEIVNQSAQLGAQL
-57 DAAKAKLEYM
+57 DVAKAKLEYM

-76 DSILGQEKIV
+76 DSILGQEKNV

-93 DAAADKVDKANEK
+93 DAAADKLDKANEK

-174 IITAALRK
+174 TITAALRK

-263 KAIEGVGSAAKK
+263 NAIEGVGSAAKK
-275 SSKYLAP
+275 ASKYLAP
-282 FDELNTISSDDAGG
+282 FDELNTISGNDAGG

-302 DSVNFDSDIGSGV
+302 NAVNFDSDIGSGV
-315 NAVMALMTGVALL
+315 NAVMALMTGIALL
-328 AIGAILA
+328 AIGAILT

-358 ASDGGEAATAL
+358 ASDGGEAAKTL

-398 PFGLGLL
+398 PWGLGLL
-405 IAGIALFGVGEA
+405 IAGIALFAVGEV
-417 AENWDLLS
+417 AENWDLLGT
-425 ANLVG
+425 NLVG
-430 ALAKTLIDISPYI
+430 ALANMLIDISPYI
-443 SLLGAVLL
+443 ALFGAVLL

-489 ALTKIFSEISPYIAV
+489 ALTKIFSEISPYIVV

-509 AMVPGMMALGIG
+509 AMVPGMMAVGIG
-521 MIIAGVAMFAVSAIA
+521 MIVAGSAMFAFSV
-536 PNWDSITQALQGP
+536 
-549 LGKTLAMVGAF
+549 
-560 LVVLG
+560 
-565 VILLFTGAGIP
+565 
-576 LGIGM
+576 
-581 LLAGG
+581 
-586 ASLTAA
+586 

-607 LGKALAMIG
+607 LGKTLAMIG
-616 GFLVVLGIILIFTGV
+616 GFLVVLGLMLIFSGV

-643 GISLAAAIAPNWDF
+643 GVSLAAAIAPNWDF

-677 APIFTVAWWLNLGKN
+677 APVFTAAWWLNLGKT

-731 GQVNWGNVHIPRLA
+731 GRVNWGNVHIPRLA

-767 NIEAPADLIRQ
+767 NIEAPLDTIKQAVAEVLGQGSDRPITIIVQMDGKEMFRQ
-778 IVREE
+778 MVREN
-783 VKNSGGGGNHI
+783 NSQ
-794 TIVLDSVNGKKLF
+794 VRMNGK
-807 DAIVKENNAVVRA
+807 
-820 TGASPLVV
+820 SPLLT

>member
-1 MADGSVV
+1 MSDGSVV

-43 TEFVNQSAQLGAQL
+43 TEIVNQSAQLGAQL
-57 DAAKAKLEYM
+57 DVAKAKLEYM

-76 DSILGQEKIV
+76 DSILGQEKNV

-93 DAAADKVDKANEK
+93 DAAADKLDKANEK

-204 KGELRTLAQPIVNIA
+204 KGELRILAQPIVNIA

-263 KAIEGVGSAAKK
+263 NAIEGVGSAAKK
-275 SSKYLAP
+275 ASKYLAP
-282 FDELNTISSDDAGG
+282 FDELNTISGNDAGG

-302 DSVNFDSDIGSGV
+302 NAFNFDSDIGSGV
-315 NAVMALMTGVALL
+315 NAVMALMTGIALL
-328 AIGAILA
+328 AIGAILT

-358 ASDGGEAATAL
+358 ASDGGEAAKTL

-398 PFGLGLL
+398 PWGLGLL
-405 IAGIALFGVGEA
+405 IAGIALFAVGEV
-417 AENWDLLS
+417 AENWDLLGT
-425 ANLVG
+425 NLVG
-430 ALAKTLIDISPYI
+430 ALANMLIDISPYI
-443 SLLGAVLL
+443 ALFGAVLL

-475 VGANWELLGTNLTS
+475 VGAKWELLGTNLTS

-509 AMVPGMMALGIG
+509 AMVPGMMAVGIG
-521 MIIAGVAMFAVSAIA
+521 MIVAGSAMFAFSV
-536 PNWDSITQALQGP
+536 
-549 LGKTLAMVGAF
+549 
-560 LVVLG
+560 
-565 VILLFTGAGIP
+565 
-576 LGIGM
+576 
-581 LLAGG
+581 
-586 ASLTAA
+586 

-607 LGKALAMIG
+607 LGKTLAMIG
-616 GFLVVLGIILIFTGV
+616 GFLVVLGLMLIFSGV

-643 GISLAAAIAPNWDF
+643 GVSLAAAIAPNWDF
-657 IRDKIKNVWQK
+657 TLDKIKNVWQK

-677 APIFTVAWWLNLGKN
+677 APVFTAAWWLNLGKT

-731 GQVNWGNVHIPRLA
+731 GRVNWGNVHIPRLA

-767 NIEAPADLIRQ
+767 NIEAPLDTIKQAVAEVLGQGSDRPITIIVQMDGKEMFRQ
-778 IVREE
+778 MVREN
-783 VKNSGGGGNHI
+783 NSQ
-794 TIVLDSVNGKKLF
+794 VRMNGK
-807 DAIVKENNAVVRA
+807 
-820 TGASPLVV
+820 SPLLT

>member
-1 MADGSVV
+1 MSDGSVV

-43 TEFVNQSAQLGAQL
+43 TEIVNQSAQLGAQL
-57 DAAKAKLEYM
+57 DVAKAKLEYM

-76 DSILGQEKIV
+76 DSILGQEKNV

-93 DAAADKVDKANEK
+93 DAAADKLDKANEK

-159 VGRIK
+159 VGRIN

-174 IITAALRK
+174 IITAALRE

-263 KAIEGVGSAAKK
+263 NAIEGVGSAAKK
-275 SSKYLAP
+275 ASKYLAP
-282 FDELNTISSDDAGG
+282 FDELNTISGNDAGG

-302 DSVNFDSDIGSGV
+302 NAVNFDSDIGSGV
-315 NAVMALMTGVALL
+315 NAVMALMTGIALL
-328 AIGAILA
+328 AIGAILT

-358 ASDGGEAATAL
+358 ASDGGEAAKTL

-398 PFGLGLL
+398 PWGLGLL
-405 IAGIALFGVGEA
+405 IAGIALFAVGEV
-417 AENWDLLS
+417 AENWDLLGT
-425 ANLVG
+425 NLVG
-430 ALAKTLIDISPYI
+430 ALANMLIDISPYI
-443 SLLGAVLL
+443 ALFGAVLL
-451 FVPGQQAL
+451 FVLGQQAL

-509 AMVPGMMALGIG
+509 TMVPGMMAVGIG
-521 MIIAGVAMFAVSAIA
+521 MIVAGSAMFAFSV
-536 PNWDSITQALQGP
+536 
-549 LGKTLAMVGAF
+549 
-560 LVVLG
+560 
-565 VILLFTGAGIP
+565 
-576 LGIGM
+576 
-581 LLAGG
+581 
-586 ASLTAA
+586 

-607 LGKALAMIG
+607 LGKTLAMIG
-616 GFLVVLGIILIFTGV
+616 GFLVVLGLMLIFSGV

-643 GISLAAAIAPNWDF
+643 GVSLAAAIAPNWDF

-677 APIFTVAWWLNLGKN
+677 APVFTAAWWLNLGKT

-731 GQVNWGNVHIPRLA
+731 GRVNWGNVHIPRLA

-767 NIEAPADLIRQ
+767 NIEAPLDTIKQAVAEVLGQGSDRPITIIVQMDGKEMFRQ
-778 IVREE
+778 MVREN
-783 VKNSGGGGNHI
+783 NSQ
-794 TIVLDSVNGKKLF
+794 VRMNGK
-807 DAIVKENNAVVRA
+807 
-820 TGASPLVV
+820 SPLLT

>member
-1 MADGSVV
+1 MSDGSVV

-29 ERISEKLKEQNTGK
+29 ERISEKLKDQNTGK
-43 TEFVNQSAQLGAQL
+43 TEIVNQSAQLGAQL

-76 DSILGQEKIV
+76 DSILGQEKNV

-93 DAAADKVDKANEK
+93 DSAADKLDKANEK

-140 TTKALSPA
+140 ATKALSPA

-263 KAIEGVGSAAKK
+263 NAIEGVGSAAKK
-275 SSKYLAP
+275 ASKYLAP
-282 FDELNTISSDDAGG
+282 FDELNTISGNDAGG

-302 DSVNFDSDIGSGV
+302 NSVNFDSDIGSGV
-315 NAVMALMTGVALL
+315 NAVMALMTGIALL
-328 AIGAILA
+328 AIGAILT

-358 ASDGGEAATAL
+358 ASDGGEAAKTL

-389 VVLMLTGNI
+389 VVLMMTGNI
-398 PFGLGLL
+398 PWGLGLL
-405 IAGIALFGVGEA
+405 IAGIALFAVGEV

-425 ANLVG
+425 TNLVG
-430 ALAKTLIDISPYI
+430 ALANMLIDISPYI
-443 SLLGAVLL
+443 ALFGAVLL

-468 ALFAVGE
+468 ALFAVGQ
-475 VGANWELLGTNLTS
+475 VAANWELLGQNLTG
-489 ALTKIFSEISPYIAV
+489 ALVKIFGKISPYIAV

-509 AMVPGMMALGIG
+509 AMVPGMMAVGIG
-521 MIIAGVAMFAVSAIA
+521 MIVAGIAMFAFSV
-536 PNWDSITQALQGP
+536 
-549 LGKTLAMVGAF
+549 
-560 LVVLG
+560 
-565 VILLFTGAGIP
+565 
-576 LGIGM
+576 
-581 LLAGG
+581 
-586 ASLTAA
+586 

-607 LGKALAMIG
+607 LGKTLAMIG
-616 GFLVVLGIILIFTGV
+616 GFLVVLGLMLIFSGV

-643 GISLAAAIAPNWDF
+643 GVSLAVAIAPNWNF
-657 IRDKIKNVWQK
+657 IIGKIKYVWQK

-677 APIFTVAWWLNLGKN
+677 APVFTAAWWQNLGKN
-692 IMNGLIS
+692 IMNGLIY

-720 GILNKIPGVNI
+720 GILNKIPGVDI
-731 GQVNWGNVHIPRLA
+731 GRVNLGNVHIPRLA

-783 VKNSGGGGNHI
+783 VKNSGGVGNHI

>member
-1 MADGSVV
+1 LKIQKQVGDLMADGSVV
-8 VEVNVD
+8 IETKID
-14 DKQAQ
+14 DKKAQ
-19 KELNSITQKI
+19 EKLTKLNQKI
-29 ERISEKLKEQNTGK
+29 ERIKSNLAESESNKNVIESQLNESKKAALSAEKSIEKYTEYLKESTAATGGNDP
-43 TEFVNQSAQLGAQL
+43 FSAQWARRLEESKKELAEQDKITQKL
-57 DAAKAKLEYM
+57 DAKY
-67 KSGQEFFTS
+67 S
-76 DSILGQEKIV
+76 SIV
-86 SALQKEF
+86 
-93 DAAADKVDKANEK
+93 DKVAIQKAE
-106 IRETERRLN
+106 LN

-263 KAIEGVGSAAKK
+263 NAIEGVGNAAKK
-275 SSKYLAP
+275 ASKYLAP
-282 FDELNTISSDDAGG
+282 FDELNTISGNDAGG

-302 DSVNFDSDIGSGV
+302 NAVNFDSDIGSGV
-315 NAVMALMTGVALL
+315 NAVMALMTGIALL

-358 ASDGGEAATAL
+358 ASDGGEAAKTL

-389 VVLMLTGNI
+389 VVLMMTGNI
-398 PFGLGLL
+398 PWGLGLL
-405 IAGIALFGVGEA
+405 IAGIALFAVGEV

-425 ANLVG
+425 TNLVG
-430 ALAKTLIDISPYI
+430 ALANMLIDISPYI
-443 SLLGAVLL
+443 ALFGAVLL

-489 ALTKIFSEISPYIAV
+489 ALTKIFSEISPYIVV

-536 PNWDSITQALQGP
+536 PNWDSITQALRGP
-549 LGKTLAMVGAF
+549 LGKT
-560 LVVLG
+560 
-565 VILLFTGAGIP
+565 
-576 LGIGM
+576 
-581 LLAGG
+581 
-586 ASLTAA
+586 
-592 IAPNWDSI
+592 
-600 TQALRGP
+600 
-607 LGKALAMIG
+607 LAMIG
-616 GFLVVLGIILIFTGV
+616 GFLVVLGLMLIFSGV

-643 GISLAAAIAPNWDF
+643 GVSLAAAIAPNWNF
-657 IRDKIKNVWQK
+657 IIDKIKYVWQK

-677 APIFTVAWWLNLGKN
+677 APVFTAAWWQNLGKN

-731 GQVNWGNVHIPRLA
+731 GRVNWGNVHIPRLA
-745 QGAVIPANR
+745 KGAVIPANR

-760 GDQKHGT
+760 GDQKRGT

>member
-1 MADGSVV
+1 MSDGSVV

-43 TEFVNQSAQLGAQL
+43 TEIVNQSAQLGAQL
-57 DAAKAKLEYM
+57 DVAKAKLEYM

-76 DSILGQEKIV
+76 DSILGQEKNV

-93 DAAADKVDKANEK
+93 DAAADKLDKANEK

-159 VGRIK
+159 VGRIR

-263 KAIEGVGSAAKK
+263 NAIEGVGSAAKK
-275 SSKYLAP
+275 ASKYLAP
-282 FDELNTISSDDAGG
+282 FDELNTISGNDAGG

-302 DSVNFDSDIGSGV
+302 NAVNFDSDIGSGV
-315 NAVMALMTGVALL
+315 NAVMALMTGIALL
-328 AIGAILA
+328 AIGAILT

-358 ASDGGEAATAL
+358 ASDGGEAAKTL

-398 PFGLGLL
+398 PWGLGLL
-405 IAGIALFGVGEA
+405 IAGIALFAVGEV
-417 AENWDLLS
+417 AENWDLLGT
-425 ANLVG
+425 NLVG
-430 ALAKTLIDISPYI
+430 ALANMLIDISPYI
-443 SLLGAVLL
+443 ALFGAVLL

-509 AMVPGMMALGIG
+509 AMVPGMMAVGIG
-521 MIIAGVAMFAVSAIA
+521 MIVAGSAMFAFSV
-536 PNWDSITQALQGP
+536 
-549 LGKTLAMVGAF
+549 
-560 LVVLG
+560 
-565 VILLFTGAGIP
+565 
-576 LGIGM
+576 
-581 LLAGG
+581 
-586 ASLTAA
+586 

-607 LGKALAMIG
+607 LGKTLAMIG
-616 GFLVVLGIILIFTGV
+616 GFLVVLGLMLIFSGV

-643 GISLAAAIAPNWDF
+643 GVSLAAAIAPNWDF

-677 APIFTVAWWLNLGKN
+677 APVFTAAWWLNLGKT

-731 GQVNWGNVHIPRLA
+731 GRVNWGNVHIPRLA

-767 NIEAPADLIRQ
+767 NIEAPLDTIKQAVAEVLGQGSDRPITIIVQMDGKEMFRQ
-778 IVREE
+778 MVREN
-783 VKNSGGGGNHI
+783 NSQ
-794 TIVLDSVNGKKLF
+794 VRMNGK
-807 DAIVKENNAVVRA
+807 
-820 TGASPLVV
+820 SPLLT

>member
-1 MADGSVV
+1 MSDGSVV

-43 TEFVNQSAQLGAQL
+43 TEIVNQSAQLGAQL
-57 DAAKAKLEYM
+57 DVAKAKLEYM

-76 DSILGQEKIV
+76 DSILGQEKNV

-93 DAAADKVDKANEK
+93 DAAADKLDKANEK

-263 KAIEGVGSAAKK
+263 NAIEGVGSAAKK
-275 SSKYLAP
+275 ASKYLAP
-282 FDELNTISSDDAGG
+282 FDELNTISGNDAGG

-302 DSVNFDSDIGSGV
+302 NAVNFDSDIGSGV
-315 NAVMALMTGVALL
+315 NAVMALMTGIALL
-328 AIGAILA
+328 AIGAILT

-358 ASDGGEAATAL
+358 ASDGGEAAKTL

-398 PFGLGLL
+398 PWGLGLL
-405 IAGIALFGVGEA
+405 ISGIALFAVGEV
-417 AENWDLLS
+417 AENWDLLGT
-425 ANLVG
+425 NLVG
-430 ALAKTLIDISPYI
+430 ALANMLIDISPYI
-443 SLLGAVLL
+443 ALFGAVLL

-509 AMVPGMMALGIG
+509 AMVPGMMAVGIG
-521 MIIAGVAMFAVSAIA
+521 MIVAGSAMFAFSV
-536 PNWDSITQALQGP
+536 
-549 LGKTLAMVGAF
+549 
-560 LVVLG
+560 
-565 VILLFTGAGIP
+565 
-576 LGIGM
+576 
-581 LLAGG
+581 
-586 ASLTAA
+586 

-607 LGKALAMIG
+607 LGKTLAMIG
-616 GFLVVLGIILIFTGV
+616 GFLVVLGLMLIFSGV

-643 GISLAAAIAPNWDF
+643 GVSLAAAIAPNWDF

-677 APIFTVAWWLNLGKN
+677 APVFTAAWWLNLGKT

-731 GQVNWGNVHIPRLA
+731 GRVNWGNVHIPRLA

-767 NIEAPADLIRQ
+767 NIEAPLDTIKQAVAEVLGQGSDRPITIIVQMDGKEMFRQ
-778 IVREE
+778 MVREN
-783 VKNSGGGGNHI
+783 NSQ
-794 TIVLDSVNGKKLF
+794 VRMNGK
-807 DAIVKENNAVVRA
+807 
-820 TGASPLVV
+820 SPLLT

>member
-1 MADGSVV
+1 MSDGSVV

-43 TEFVNQSAQLGAQL
+43 TEIVNQSAQLGAQL
-57 DAAKAKLEYM
+57 DVAKAKLEYM

-76 DSILGQEKIV
+76 DSILGQEKNV

-93 DAAADKVDKANEK
+93 DAAADKLDKANEK

-204 KGELRTLAQPIVNIA
+204 KGELRILAQPIVNIA

-263 KAIEGVGSAAKK
+263 NAIEGVGSAAKK
-275 SSKYLAP
+275 ASKYLAP
-282 FDELNTISSDDAGG
+282 FDELNTISGNDAGG

-302 DSVNFDSDIGSGV
+302 NAVNFDSDIGSGV
-315 NAVMALMTGVALL
+315 NAVMALMTGIALL
-328 AIGAILA
+328 AIGAILT

-358 ASDGGEAATAL
+358 ASDGGEAAKTL

-398 PFGLGLL
+398 PWGLGLL
-405 IAGIALFGVGEA
+405 IAGIALFAVGEV
-417 AENWDLLS
+417 AENWDLLGT
-425 ANLVG
+425 NLVG
-430 ALAKTLIDISPYI
+430 ALANMLIDISPYI
-443 SLLGAVLL
+443 ALFGAVLL

-475 VGANWELLGTNLTS
+475 VGAKWELLGTNLTS
-489 ALTKIFSEISPYIAV
+489 ALTRIFSEISPYIAV

-509 AMVPGMMALGIG
+509 AMVPGMMAVGIG
-521 MIIAGVAMFAVSAIA
+521 MIVAGSAMFAFSV
-536 PNWDSITQALQGP
+536 
-549 LGKTLAMVGAF
+549 
-560 LVVLG
+560 
-565 VILLFTGAGIP
+565 
-576 LGIGM
+576 
-581 LLAGG
+581 
-586 ASLTAA
+586 

-607 LGKALAMIG
+607 LGKTLAMIG
-616 GFLVVLGIILIFTGV
+616 GFLVVLGLMLIFSGV

-643 GISLAAAIAPNWDF
+643 GVSLAAAIAPNWDF

-677 APIFTVAWWLNLGKN
+677 APVFTAAWWLNLGKT

-731 GQVNWGNVHIPRLA
+731 GRVNWGNVHIPRLA

-767 NIEAPADLIRQ
+767 NIEAPLDTIKQAVAEVLGQGSDRPITIIVQMDGKEMFRQ
-778 IVREE
+778 MVREN
-783 VKNSGGGGNHI
+783 NSQ
-794 TIVLDSVNGKKLF
+794 VRMNGK
-807 DAIVKENNAVVRA
+807 
-820 TGASPLVV
+820 SPLLT

>member
-1 MADGSVV
+1 MSDGSVV

-43 TEFVNQSAQLGAQL
+43 TEIVNQSAQLGAQL
-57 DAAKAKLEYM
+57 DVAKAKLEYM

-76 DSILGQEKIV
+76 DSILGQEKNV

-93 DAAADKVDKANEK
+93 DAAADKLDKANEK

-263 KAIEGVGSAAKK
+263 NAIEGVGSAAKK
-275 SSKYLAP
+275 ASKYLAP
-282 FDELNTISSDDAGG
+282 FDELNTISGNDAGG

-302 DSVNFDSDIGSGV
+302 NAVNFDSDIGSGV
-315 NAVMALMTGVALL
+315 NAVMALMTGIALL
-328 AIGAILA
+328 AIGAILT

-358 ASDGGEAATAL
+358 ASDGGEAAKTL

-398 PFGLGLL
+398 PWGLGLL
-405 IAGIALFGVGEA
+405 IAGIALFAVGEV
-417 AENWDLLS
+417 AENWDLLGT
-425 ANLVG
+425 NLVG
-430 ALAKTLIDISPYI
+430 ALANMLIDISPYI
-443 SLLGAVLL
+443 ALFGAVLL

-475 VGANWELLGTNLTS
+475 VGSNWELLGTNLTS

-509 AMVPGMMALGIG
+509 AMVPGMMAVGIG
-521 MIIAGVAMFAVSAIA
+521 MIVAGSAMFAFSV
-536 PNWDSITQALQGP
+536 
-549 LGKTLAMVGAF
+549 
-560 LVVLG
+560 
-565 VILLFTGAGIP
+565 
-576 LGIGM
+576 
-581 LLAGG
+581 
-586 ASLTAA
+586 

-607 LGKALAMIG
+607 LGKTLAMIG
-616 GFLVVLGIILIFTGV
+616 GFLVVLGLMLIFSGV

-643 GISLAAAIAPNWDF
+643 GVSLAAAIAPNWDF

-677 APIFTVAWWLNLGKN
+677 APVFTAAWWLNIGKT

-731 GQVNWGNVHIPRLA
+731 GRVNWGNVHIPRLA

-767 NIEAPADLIRQ
+767 NIEAPLDTIKQAVAEVLGQGSDRPITIIVQMDGKEMFRQ
-778 IVREE
+778 MVREN
-783 VKNSGGGGNHI
+783 NSQ
-794 TIVLDSVNGKKLF
+794 VRMNGK
-807 DAIVKENNAVVRA
+807 
-820 TGASPLVV
+820 SPLLT

>member
-1 MADGSVV
+1 MSDGSVV

-14 DKQAQ
+14 DKKAQ

-43 TEFVNQSAQLGAQL
+43 TDLVNQSAQLGAQL

-76 DSILGQEKIV
+76 DSILGQEKNV

-93 DAAADKVDKANEK
+93 DAAADKLDKANEK

-131 QKSAQALAP
+131 QKSAQALDP

-174 IITAALRK
+174 IITAALRE

-263 KAIEGVGSAAKK
+263 NAIEGVGSAAKK
-275 SSKYLAP
+275 ASKYLAP
-282 FDELNTISSDDAGG
+282 FDELNTGG

-302 DSVNFDSDIGSGV
+302 NAVNFDSDIGSGL
-315 NAVMALMTGVALL
+315 NAVMALMTGIALL
-328 AIGAILA
+328 AIGAILT

-358 ASDGGEAATAL
+358 ASDGGEAAKTL

-374 SKILIAIGPMIAILG
+374 SKILISIGPMIAILG

-398 PFGLGLL
+398 PWGLGLL
-405 IAGIALFGVGEA
+405 IAGIALFAVGEV

-425 ANLVG
+425 TNLVG
-430 ALAKTLIDISPYI
+430 ALANMLIDISPYI
-443 SLLGAVLL
+443 ALFGAVLL

-468 ALFAVGE
+468 ALFAAGKVM
-475 VGANWELLGTNLTS
+475 ANWDLLGENLVGTLS
-489 ALTKIFSEISPYIAV
+489 NIFREISPYIAV

-509 AMVPGMMALGIG
+509 AMVPGMMAVGIG
-521 MIIAGVAMFAVSAIA
+521 MIVAGIAMFAFSVIA

-586 ASLTAA
+586 ASL
-592 IAPNWDSI
+592 
-600 TQALRGP
+600 
-607 LGKALAMIG
+607 
-616 GFLVVLGIILIFTGV
+616 
-631 GIPLGIGMLLAG
+631 
-643 GISLAAAIAPNWDF
+643 AAAIAPNWSY
-657 IRDKIKNVWQK
+657 ITDKIKKVWQS
-668 IKEFWNSYI
+668 IKNFWNEYI
-677 APIFTVAWWLNLGKN
+677 APVFTSQWWANLGKN

-699 GIERGINWVLGGVS
+699 GIERGINWVLGGIS

-731 GQVNWGNVHIPRLA
+731 GRVNWGNVHIPRLA
-745 QGAVIPANR
+745 KGAVIPANR

-760 GDQKHGT
+760 GDQKRGT

-783 VKNSGGGGNHI
+783 VKNSGGGNHI

>member
-1 MADGSVV
+1 MSDGSVV

-43 TEFVNQSAQLGAQL
+43 TEIVNQSAQLGAQL
-57 DAAKAKLEYM
+57 DVAKAKLEYM

-76 DSILGQEKIV
+76 DSILGQEKNV

-93 DAAADKVDKANEK
+93 DAAADKLDKANEK

-164 GLAKRVFIFT
+164 GLAKQVFIFT
-174 IITAALRK
+174 IITAALRG
-182 IKQYMWSAIQ
+182 IKQYIWSAIQ

-204 KGELRTLAQPIVNIA
+204 KGELRTLAQPIANIA

-263 KAIEGVGSAAKK
+263 NAIEGVGSAAKK
-275 SSKYLAP
+275 ASKYLAP
-282 FDELNTISSDDAGG
+282 FDELNTISGNDAGG

-302 DSVNFDSDIGSGV
+302 NAVNFDSDIGSGV
-315 NAVMALMTGVALL
+315 NAVMALMTGIALL
-328 AIGAILA
+328 AIGAILT

-358 ASDGGEAATAL
+358 ASDGGEAAKTL

-398 PFGLGLL
+398 PWGLGLL
-405 IAGIALFGVGEA
+405 IAGIALFAVGEV
-417 AENWDLLS
+417 AENWDLL
-425 ANLVG
+425 G
-430 ALAKTLIDISPYI
+430 A
-443 SLLGAVLL
+443 
-451 FVPGQQAL
+451 
-459 GIGLIIAGI
+459 
-468 ALFAVGE
+468 
-475 VGANWELLGTNLTS
+475 NLTS

-509 AMVPGMMALGIG
+509 AIVPGMMA
-521 MIIAGVAMFAVSAIA
+521 V
-536 PNWDSITQALQGP
+536 
-549 LGKTLAMVGAF
+549 
-560 LVVLG
+560 
-565 VILLFTGAGIP
+565 
-576 LGIGM
+576 GIGM
-581 LLAGG
+581 LVAGS
-586 ASLTAA
+586 AMFAFSV

-600 TQALRGP
+600 TQALRDP
-607 LGKALAMIG
+607 LGKTLAMIG
-616 GFLVVLGIILIFTGV
+616 GFLVVLGLMLIFSGV

-643 GISLAAAIAPNWDF
+643 GVSLAAAIAPNWDF

-677 APIFTVAWWLNLGKN
+677 APVFTAAWWLNLGKT

-731 GQVNWGNVHIPRLA
+731 GRVNWGNVHIPRLA

-767 NIEAPADLIRQ
+767 NIEAPLDTIKQAVAEVLGQGSDRPITIIVQMDGKEMFRQ
-778 IVREE
+778 MVREN
-783 VKNSGGGGNHI
+783 NSQ
-794 TIVLDSVNGKKLF
+794 VRMNGK
-807 DAIVKENNAVVRA
+807 
-820 TGASPLVV
+820 SPLLT

>member
-1 MADGSVV
+1 MSDGSVV

-43 TEFVNQSAQLGAQL
+43 TEIVNQSAQLGAQL
-57 DAAKAKLEYM
+57 DVAKAKLEYM

-76 DSILGQEKIV
+76 DSILGQEKNV

-93 DAAADKVDKANEK
+93 DAAADKLDKANEK

-174 IITAALRK
+174 IITAALRE

-219 IPAFTALAK
+219 ITAFTALAK

-263 KAIEGVGSAAKK
+263 NAIEGVGSAAKK
-275 SSKYLAP
+275 ASKYLAP
-282 FDELNTISSDDAGG
+282 FDELNTISGNDAGG

-302 DSVNFDSDIGSGV
+302 NAVNFDSDIGSGV
-315 NAVMALMTGVALL
+315 NAVMALMTGIALL
-328 AIGAILA
+328 AIGAILT

-358 ASDGGEAATAL
+358 ASDGGEVAKTL

-398 PFGLGLL
+398 PWGLGLL
-405 IAGIALFGVGEA
+405 IAGIALFAVGEV
-417 AENWDLLS
+417 AENWDLLGT
-425 ANLVG
+425 NLVG
-430 ALAKTLIDISPYI
+430 ALANMLIDISPYI
-443 SLLGAVLL
+443 ALFGAVLL
-451 FVPGQQAL
+451 FVLGQQAL

-509 AMVPGMMALGIG
+509 AMVPGMMAVGIG
-521 MIIAGVAMFAVSAIA
+521 MIVAGSAMFAFSV
-536 PNWDSITQALQGP
+536 
-549 LGKTLAMVGAF
+549 
-560 LVVLG
+560 
-565 VILLFTGAGIP
+565 
-576 LGIGM
+576 
-581 LLAGG
+581 
-586 ASLTAA
+586 

-607 LGKALAMIG
+607 LGKTLAMIG
-616 GFLVVLGIILIFTGV
+616 GFLVVLGLMLIFSGV

-643 GISLAAAIAPNWDF
+643 GVSLAAAIAPNWDF

-677 APIFTVAWWLNLGKN
+677 APVFTAAWWLNLGKT

-731 GQVNWGNVHIPRLA
+731 GRVNWGNVHIPRLA

-767 NIEAPADLIRQ
+767 NIEAPLDTIKQAVAEVLGQGSDRPITIIVQMDGKEMFRQ
-778 IVREE
+778 MVREN
-783 VKNSGGGGNHI
+783 NSQ
-794 TIVLDSVNGKKLF
+794 VRMNGK
-807 DAIVKENNAVVRA
+807 
-820 TGASPLVV
+820 SPLLT

>member
-8 VEVNVD
+8 IETKID
-14 DKQAQ
+14 DKKAQ
-19 KELNSITQKI
+19 EKLTKLNQKI
-29 ERISEKLKEQNTGK
+29 ERIKSNLAESESNKNVIESRLNESKKAALSAEKSIEKYTEYLKESTAATGGNDP
-43 TEFVNQSAQLGAQL
+43 FSAQWARRLEESKKELAEQDKITQKL
-57 DAAKAKLEYM
+57 DAKY
-67 KSGQEFFTS
+67 S
-76 DSILGQEKIV
+76 SIV
-86 SALQKEF
+86 
-93 DAAADKVDKANEK
+93 DKVAIQKAE
-106 IRETERRLN
+106 LN

-131 QKSAQALAP
+131 QKSAQALSP

-263 KAIEGVGSAAKK
+263 NAIEGVGSAAKK
-275 SSKYLAP
+275 ASKYLAP
-282 FDELNTISSDDAGG
+282 FDELNTISGNDAGG
-296 GSESGG
+296 GSENGG
-302 DSVNFDSDIGSGV
+302 NAVNFDSDIGSGV
-315 NAVMALMTGVALL
+315 NAVMALMTGIALL
-328 AIGAILA
+328 AIGAILT

-358 ASDGGEAATAL
+358 ASDGGEAAKTL

-398 PFGLGLL
+398 PWGLGLL
-405 IAGIALFGVGEA
+405 IAGIALFAVGEV

-425 ANLVG
+425 TNLVG
-430 ALAKTLIDISPYI
+430 ALANMLIDISPYI
-443 SLLGAVLL
+443 ALFGAVLL
-451 FVPGQQAL
+451 FVPGQQAI

-489 ALTKIFSEISPYIAV
+489 ALTKIFSEISPYIVV

-536 PNWDSITQALQGP
+536 PNWDSITQALRGP
-549 LGKTLAMVGAF
+549 LGKTLA
-560 LVVLG
+560 
-565 VILLFTGAGIP
+565 I
-576 LGIGM
+576 
-581 LLAGG
+581 
-586 ASLTAA
+586 
-592 IAPNWDSI
+592 
-600 TQALRGP
+600 
-607 LGKALAMIG
+607 IG
-616 GFLVVLGIILIFTGV
+616 GFLVVLGLMLIFSGV

-643 GISLAAAIAPNWDF
+643 GVSLAAAISPNWNF
-657 IRDKIKNVWQK
+657 IIGKIKYVWQK

-677 APIFTVAWWLNLGKN
+677 APVFTAAWWQNLGKN
-692 IMNGLIS
+692 IMNGLIY

-720 GILNKIPGVNI
+720 GILNKIPGVDI
-731 GQVNWGNVHIPRLA
+731 GRVNLGNVHIPRLA

-760 GDQKHGT
+760 GDQKRGT

>member
-8 VEVNVD
+8 IEAKID
-14 DKQAQ
+14 DKKAQ
-19 KELNSITQKI
+19 EKLTNLNQKI
-29 ERISEKLKEQNTGK
+29 ERIKSNLAESESNKNVIESQLNESKKAALSAEKSIEKYTEYLKESTAATGGNDP
-43 TEFVNQSAQLGAQL
+43 FSAQWARRLEESKKELAEQDKITQKL
-57 DAAKAKLEYM
+57 AAKY
-67 KSGQEFFTS
+67 S
-76 DSILGQEKIV
+76 SIV
-86 SALQKEF
+86 
-93 DAAADKVDKANEK
+93 DKVAIQKAE
-106 IRETERRLN
+106 LN
-115 AAKEKAADLQ
+115 AAKEAAAEQ
-125 KQVAGA
+125 QAKVAGVQFPESVLDA
-131 QKSAQALAP
+131 EKRFRDVAEDAGQALENVSKSADKI
-140 TTKALSPA
+140 TTEIKGTEAETRKLSPA

-174 IITAALRK
+174 IITAALRR

-192 TNDDAMNAVARL
+192 TNDEAMNAVARL

-263 KAIEGVGSAAKK
+263 NAIEGVGSAAKK
-275 SSKYLAP
+275 ASKYLAP
-282 FDELNTISSDDAGG
+282 FDELNTISGNDAGG
-296 GSESGG
+296 GSEIGG
-302 DSVNFDSDIGSGV
+302 NAVNFDSDIGSGV
-315 NAVMALMTGVALL
+315 NAVMALMTGIALL
-328 AIGAILA
+328 AIGAILT

-358 ASDGGEAATAL
+358 ASDGGEAAKTL

-389 VVLMLTGNI
+389 VVLMMTGNI
-398 PFGLGLL
+398 PWGLGLL
-405 IAGIALFGVGEA
+405 IAGIALFAVGEV

-425 ANLVG
+425 TNLVG
-430 ALAKTLIDISPYI
+430 ALANMLIDISPYI
-443 SLLGAVLL
+443 ALFGAVLL

-489 ALTKIFSEISPYIAV
+489 ALTKIFSEISPYIVV

-536 PNWDSITQALQGP
+536 PNWDSITQALRGP
-549 LGKTLAMVGAF
+549 LGKT
-560 LVVLG
+560 
-565 VILLFTGAGIP
+565 
-576 LGIGM
+576 
-581 LLAGG
+581 
-586 ASLTAA
+586 
-592 IAPNWDSI
+592 
-600 TQALRGP
+600 
-607 LGKALAMIG
+607 LAMIG
-616 GFLVVLGIILIFTGV
+616 GFLVVLGLMLIFSGV

-643 GISLAAAIAPNWDF
+643 GVSLAAAIAPNWNY
-657 IRDKIKNVWQK
+657 ITDKIKEVWK
-668 IKEFWNSYI
+668 NIRDFWNSKI
-677 APIFTVAWWLNLGKN
+677 APIFTSAWWRSKGKD
-692 IMNGLIS
+692 ILNGLAESFETGLNRI
-699 GIERGINWVLGGVS
+699 LGGVS
-713 DMVNGIT
+713 KFINGIT
-720 GILNKIPGVNI
+720 GMLNAIPGVNI
-731 GQVNWGNVHIPRLA
+731 RQVDWSNAVHIPRLA

-760 GDQKHGT
+760 GDQKRGT

>member
-8 VEVNVD
+8 IETKID
-14 DKQAQ
+14 DKKAQ
-19 KELNSITQKI
+19 EKLTKLNQKI
-29 ERISEKLKEQNTGK
+29 ERIKSNLAESESNKNVIESQLNESKKAALSAEKSIEKYTEYLKESTAATGGNDP
-43 TEFVNQSAQLGAQL
+43 FSAQWARRLEESKKELAEQDKITQKL
-57 DAAKAKLEYM
+57 DAKY
-67 KSGQEFFTS
+67 S
-76 DSILGQEKIV
+76 SIV
-86 SALQKEF
+86 
-93 DAAADKVDKANEK
+93 DKVAIQKAE
-106 IRETERRLN
+106 LN

-275 SSKYLAP
+275 ASKYLAP
-282 FDELNTISSDDAGG
+282 FDELNTISGNDAGG
-296 GSESGG
+296 GSENGG
-302 DSVNFDSDIGSGV
+302 NAVNFDSDIGSGV
-315 NAVMALMTGVALL
+315 NAVMAIMTGIALL
-328 AIGAILA
+328 AIGAILT

-350 ALTVYGVY
+350 ALTIYGVY
-358 ASDGGEAATAL
+358 ASDGGEAAKTL

-389 VVLMLTGNI
+389 VVLMMTGNI
-398 PFGLGLL
+398 PWGLGLL
-405 IAGIALFGVGEA
+405 IAGIALFAVGEV

-425 ANLVG
+425 TNLVG
-430 ALAKTLIDISPYI
+430 ALANMLIDISPYI
-443 SLLGAVLL
+443 ALFGAVLL

-489 ALTKIFSEISPYIAV
+489 ALTKIFSEISPYIVV

-509 AMVPGMMALGIG
+509 AMVPGMMAVGIG
-521 MIIAGVAMFAVSAIA
+521 MIVAGIAMFAFSV
-536 PNWDSITQALQGP
+536 
-549 LGKTLAMVGAF
+549 
-560 LVVLG
+560 
-565 VILLFTGAGIP
+565 
-576 LGIGM
+576 
-581 LLAGG
+581 
-586 ASLTAA
+586 

-607 LGKALAMIG
+607 LGKTLAMIG
-616 GFLVVLGIILIFTGV
+616 GFLVVLGLMLIFSGV

-643 GISLAAAIAPNWDF
+643 GVSLAAAIAPNWNF
-657 IRDKIKNVWQK
+657 IIGKIKYVWQK

-677 APIFTVAWWLNLGKN
+677 APVFTAAWWQNLGKN
-692 IMNGLIS
+692 IMNGLIY

-720 GILNKIPGVNI
+720 GILNKIPGVDI
-731 GQVNWGNVHIPRLA
+731 GRVNLGNVHIPRLA

-760 GDQKHGT
+760 GDQKRGT

>member
-1 MADGSVV
+1 MSDGSVV

-43 TEFVNQSAQLGAQL
+43 TEIVNQSAQLGAQL
-57 DAAKAKLEYM
+57 DVAKAKLEYM

-76 DSILGQEKIV
+76 DSILGQEKNV

-93 DAAADKVDKANEK
+93 DAAADKLDKANEK

-131 QKSAQALAP
+131 QKSAQALAQ

-148 AEKAEKSFNKL
+148 AEEAEKSFNKL
-159 VGRIK
+159 VGRITS
-164 GLAKRVFIFT
+164 LAKRVFIFT

-263 KAIEGVGSAAKK
+263 NAIEGVGSAAKK
-275 SSKYLAP
+275 ASKYLAP
-282 FDELNTISSDDAGG
+282 FDELNTISGNDAGG

-302 DSVNFDSDIGSGV
+302 NAVNFDSDIGSGV
-315 NAVMALMTGVALL
+315 NAVMALMTGIALL
-328 AIGAILA
+328 AIGAILT

-358 ASDGGEAATAL
+358 ASDGGEAAKTL

-389 VVLMLTGNI
+389 VVLMLTGKI
-398 PFGLGLL
+398 PWGLGLL
-405 IAGIALFGVGEA
+405 IAGIALFAVGEV
-417 AENWDLLS
+417 AENWD
-425 ANLVG
+425 
-430 ALAKTLIDISPYI
+430 
-443 SLLGAVLL
+443 
-451 FVPGQQAL
+451 
-459 GIGLIIAGI
+459 
-468 ALFAVGE
+468 
-475 VGANWELLGTNLTS
+475 LLGTNLTS
-489 ALTKIFSEISPYIAV
+489 ALTKIFSEISPFIVV

-509 AMVPGMMALGIG
+509 AMVPGMMAVSIG
-521 MIIAGVAMFAVSAIA
+521 MIVAGSAMFAFSV
-536 PNWDSITQALQGP
+536 
-549 LGKTLAMVGAF
+549 
-560 LVVLG
+560 
-565 VILLFTGAGIP
+565 
-576 LGIGM
+576 
-581 LLAGG
+581 
-586 ASLTAA
+586 

-600 TQALRGP
+600 TQALRDP
-607 LGKALAMIG
+607 LGKTLAMIG
-616 GFLVVLGIILIFTGV
+616 GFLVVLGLMLIFSGV

-643 GISLAAAIAPNWDF
+643 GVSLAAAIAPNWDF

-677 APIFTVAWWLNLGKN
+677 APVFTAAWWMNLGKT

-731 GQVNWGNVHIPRLA
+731 GRVNWGNVHIPRLA

-767 NIEAPADLIRQ
+767 NIEAPLDTIKQAVAEVLGQGSDRPITIIVQMDGKEMFRQ
-778 IVREE
+778 MVREN
-783 VKNSGGGGNHI
+783 NSQ
-794 TIVLDSVNGKKLF
+794 VRMNGK
-807 DAIVKENNAVVRA
+807 
-820 TGASPLVV
+820 SPLLT